1 MVDAVVA
8 VAPYC
13 TGVVSESVVSD
24 GIVVGKV
31 TIVLAAAKGEASI
44 VHAIQTPTIAT
55 A

>member
-31 TIVLAAAKGEASI
+31 TIVLAATKGKAF
-44 VHAIQTPTIAT
+44 VLVAVQAPTIT
-55 A
+55 ST